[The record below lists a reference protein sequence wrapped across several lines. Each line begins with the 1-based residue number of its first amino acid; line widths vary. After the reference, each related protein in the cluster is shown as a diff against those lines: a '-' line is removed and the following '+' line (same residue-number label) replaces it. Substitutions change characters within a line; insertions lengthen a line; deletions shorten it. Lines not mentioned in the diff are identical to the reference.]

1 MVTLTFSLQTYTQ
14 DGQGQFQI
22 GWRQRLTSNQNFRLN
37 LQRGNLMKNQMR
49 VHDDEGFDIEM
60 MKKSFCKWIDQFEEE
75 VLEKGSSEITQ
86 DGDKITFKFKTKW
99 LVKVEKRVGDMK

>member
-1 MVTLTFSLQTYTQ
+1 MM
-14 DGQGQFQI
+14 
-22 GWRQRLTSNQNFRLN
+22 NE
-37 LQRGNLMKNQMR
+37 MR

-60 MKKSFCKWIDQFEEE
+60 MKKSFCKWIDQFKEE

>member
-14 DGQGQFQI
+14 DGQGQFLI

-37 LQRGNLMKNQMR
+37 LQKENLMKNQMR

-60 MKKSFCKWIDQFEEE
+60 MKKSFCKWIDQFKEE
-75 VLEKGSSEITQ
+75 VIEKGSSDITQ
-86 DGDKITFKFKTKW
+86 DGDKLTFRFQTEW
-99 LVKVEKRVGDMK
+99 LVKIEKRVGDMK